1 MPNNNFGM
9 VGEMKWRLIYSP
21 ALPGAWNMAIDEAML
36 LAHTAGLTPPTLRL
50 YRWQPPAISLGLLQP
65 FEAINETACR
75 QLGFEI
81 VRRPSGGGAVLHQHE
96 ITYAVVVDGKLC
108 PYGSSVLSTYR
119 WLAEGLKAGLKRLGV
134 DISSSPPSQSTS
146 PATKSFCFARL
157 TDADLSV
164 NGRKLGGAAQARK
177 RNFLLQHGS
186 IPLQLD
192 MEAIE
197 RIFGSTDRGQ
207 FTWVEEVLGRDIAL
221 DEFAEALVQGF
232 SEALGIAFT
241 VSGLTPAEQQ
251 LADLLFRYKYSA
263 VKWTKEKRVCSELAS
278 KIAAVLS

>member
-1 MPNNNFGM
+1 
-9 VGEMKWRLIYSP
+9 MKWRLIYSP

-251 LADLLFRYKYSA
+251 LADLLFRYKYGA

>member
-1 MPNNNFGM
+1 
-9 VGEMKWRLIYSP
+9 MKWRLIYSP

-134 DISSSPPSQSTS
+134 DISLSPPSQSTS

-251 LADLLFRYKYSA
+251 LTNLLFRYKYSA
-263 VKWTKEKRVCSELAS
+263 VEWTKEKRVCSELAS

>member
-1 MPNNNFGM
+1 
-9 VGEMKWRLIYSP
+9 MKWRLIYSP

-134 DISSSPPSQSTS
+134 DISSSPSSQSTS

>member
-36 LAHTAGLTPPTLRL
+36 LAHAAGLTPPTLRL

-146 PATKSFCFARL
+146 PTTKSFCFARL

-186 IPLQLD
+186 IPLRLN

-232 SEALGIAFT
+232 SEALSIAFT
-241 VSGLTPAEQQ
+241 VGGLTPAEHQ
-251 LADLLFRYKYSA
+251 LANLLFRYKYSA
-263 VKWTKEKRVCSELAS
+263 VEWTKEKRVCSELAS

>member
-221 DEFAEALVQGF
+221 DEFAKALVQGF
-232 SEALGIAFT
+232 YEALGIAFT